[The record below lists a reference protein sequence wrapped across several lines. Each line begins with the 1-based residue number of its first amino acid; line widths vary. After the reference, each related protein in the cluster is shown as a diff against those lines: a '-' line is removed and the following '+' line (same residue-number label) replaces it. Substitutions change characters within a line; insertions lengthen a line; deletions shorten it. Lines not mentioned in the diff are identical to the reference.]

1 MKSLETY
8 KRDIVEVKDVKLH
21 TNSPIHTAGPVIEPG
36 NWEKSDPFLLMMEDK
51 FQKGSFDIHPHRGIE
66 TVTFVIDGTIEHYDS
81 HSGDG
86 GILGPGDVQ
95 WMTAGS
101 GVVHNEVPSE
111 GVIAHSLQLW
121 VNLPRDKK
129 MTTPRYQN
137 LMSKDMPVR
146 KEKGAIIRVFSGSSK
161 DVISSTRNHVPVTM
175 VEMLI
180 EPGAS
185 FTQDLPSSYN
195 GFIYIL
201 EGTGV
206 FGGNKV
212 EASKGQVL
220 WLGAGNDSG
229 ISEVDITAIEPLR
242 IVLYAGE
249 PLMEP
254 VVARGPFVMNTEEE
268 VNQAFREYRMGTF
281 LKEDD
286 QSS

>member
-1 MKSLETY
+1 MKSENHF
-8 KRDIVEVKDVKLH
+8 KRDIVEVKDVKLQRY
-21 TNSPIHTAGPVIEPG
+21 SPIHAAGPVIEPG

-81 HSGDG
+81 HTGDG

-111 GVIAHSLQLW
+111 GVTAHSLQLW
-121 VNLPRDKK
+121 VNLPRSEK

-137 LMSKDMPVR
+137 LMAKDMPVR
-146 KEKGAIIRVFSGSSK
+146 KEEGALIRVFSGSSK
-161 DVISSTRNHVPVTM
+161 DVISTTKNHVPVTM
-175 VEMLI
+175 VEMVL

-185 FTQDLPSSYN
+185 ITQNLPGSYN
-195 GFIYIL
+195 GMIYLI
-201 EGTGV
+201 EGSGI
-206 FGGNKV
+206 FGNNEV
-212 EASKGQVL
+212 RASKGQVL
-220 WLGAGNDSG
+220 WLGACKETGE
-229 ISEVDITAIEPLR
+229 SEVDIMATEPLR
-242 IVLYAGE
+242 LVLYAGE

-268 VNQAFREYRMGTF
+268 IDQAYLEYRQGTF
-281 LKEDD
+281 LKH
-286 QSS
+286 

>member
-1 MKSLETY
+1 MKSENHF
-8 KRDIVEVKDVKLH
+8 KRDIVEVKDVKLQRY
-21 TNSPIHTAGPVIEPG
+21 SPIHTAGPVIEPG

-81 HSGDG
+81 HTGDG

-111 GVIAHSLQLW
+111 GVTAHSLQLW
-121 VNLPRDKK
+121 VNLPRNEK

-137 LMSKDMPVR
+137 LMAKDMPVR
-146 KEKGAIIRVFSGSSK
+146 KEEGALIRVFSGSSK
-161 DVISSTRNHVPVTM
+161 DVISTTKNHVPVTM
-175 VEMLI
+175 VEMVL

-185 FTQDLPSSYN
+185 ITQNLPGSYN
-195 GFIYIL
+195 GMIYLI
-201 EGTGV
+201 EGSGI
-206 FGGNKV
+206 FGNNEV
-212 EASKGQVL
+212 RASKGQVL
-220 WLGAGNDSG
+220 WLGACKETGE
-229 ISEVDITAIEPLR
+229 SEVDITATEPLR
-242 IVLYAGE
+242 LVLYAGE

-268 VNQAFREYRMGTF
+268 IDQAYLEYRQGTF
-281 LKEDD
+281 LKH
-286 QSS
+286 

>member
-1 MKSLETY
+1 MNRGMESKNIF
-8 KRDIVEVKDVKLH
+8 KRDIAEVRDVKLQKY
-21 TNSPIHTAGPVIEPG
+21 SPIHTAGPVIEPG

-81 HSGDG
+81 HTGDG
-86 GILGPGDVQ
+86 GIIGPGDVQ

-111 GVIAHSLQLW
+111 GVTAHSLQLW

-137 LMSKDMPVR
+137 LMGKDMPVR
-146 KEKGAIIRVFSGSSK
+146 KEEGAIIRVFSGSSK
-161 DVISSTRNHVPVTM
+161 DVISATKNHVPVTM
-175 VEMLI
+175 VEMLL

-185 FTQDLPSSYN
+185 VTQNLPGSYN
-195 GFIYIL
+195 GMIYLI
-201 EGTGV
+201 EGSGV
-206 FGGNKV
+206 FGKNEMK
-212 EASKGQVL
+212 ASKGQVL
-220 WLGAGNDSG
+220 WLGAGKESEE
-229 ISEVDITAIEPLR
+229 SEVDITAIEPLR

-268 VNQAFREYRMGTF
+268 IDQAYLEYRQGTF
-281 LKEDD
+281 LKD
-286 QSS
+286 